1 MLEYSL
7 NGQFISDNL
16 SCIYMHVNFGRN
28 IYASM
33 YINMQYKPSHISLL
47 TTNLLNVVVGK
58 NIRLD

>member
-1 MLEYSL
+1 MKEMLEYSL

-33 YINMQYKPSHISLL
+33 YIFLYICHTVHLRV
-47 TTNLLNVVVGK
+47 NV
-58 NIRLD
+58 